1 MLIRKL
7 RRDPVL
13 IAAAT
18 ATLAICIGANTTMF
32 SLVNSILLKPLPY
45 PGGDRL
51 CWVTERMGRNNEM
64 DVAVAPDYYSLRE
77 QGRVFED
84 VSAFD
89 TLTLN
94 WTGVERPEQ
103 LDAAQVT
110 PSFFRVMGS
119 QPLMGRY
126 LAPGEEGSKAPTIA
140 VVSYAFWRNRLGSDP
155 GAVGKAIQLDRLP
168 HTIVGVMP
176 QGFDYPQGTQVW
188 RPLPIDE
195 ASQRPRSARRPMRI
209 VNILARLK
217 PGVGE
222 QQLATEMSRLTFA
235 IRGEYPPEYESAG
248 FLKNMAITAMPL
260 QGRMTG
266 DLKPAL
272 LVLTAAVGLVLL
284 IACVNLANL
293 LLARASARQ
302 RELAVRLALG
312 ADRWRIIRQMLAES
326 VLLALPGGLAGMAI
340 AGLAVWALNAAKPL
354 VLVRYPAISV
364 DVPTLLFTF
373 GLTLGTGLVFGIAPA
388 LAAGRIDIQNSLK
401 AAGQTQ
407 SLGPRIAGLR
417 RILVVAEL
425 SVSLVLLVG
434 AGLLSRSFLKL
445 AGARLGFPADHLLT
459 LRVNLTSSRYATA
472 ESQVQF
478 FEDVLQRV
486 RGLPMVRD
494 AAVSTDV
501 PLSGER
507 QWNSTSFQV
516 AGRPPLPASQRPSAA
531 VTMVSRDFFRTMGIP
546 LTAGRLFGPGD
557 SPSSPDNIVVN
568 EAFARKIF
576 PGEDPLGRRIVT
588 GANDSQ
594 QFTIIGVAGSIRGNA
609 LGAEPA
615 PLIYHC
621 TCQGGNRFLSL
632 MRLMVRTN
640 QDPSAAIRAV
650 EGQVYAVDR
659 DQPVFDVKTMEQRLE
674 DSLAPQ
680 RFQLV
685 LIGTFA
691 VLAILLAAAGVYGV
705 MSYLVARRTREI
717 GIRVALGARPED
729 IMRLVFSETAGLV
742 LVAVAIGLGGAWVL
756 TRYVKAMLYGVTAL
770 DGPTFAITPLVLA
783 VTVLVASLGP
793 ARRAA
798 RVDPI
803 TALREE

>member
-126 LAPGEEGSKAPTIA
+126 LAPGEEGSKAPPIA

-272 LVLTAAVGLVLL
+272 LVLTAAVGQ
-284 IACVNLANL
+284 C
-293 LLARASARQ
+293 
-302 RELAVRLALG
+302 
-312 ADRWRIIRQMLAES
+312 
-326 VLLALPGGLAGMAI
+326 
-340 AGLAVWALNAAKPL
+340 
-354 VLVRYPAISV
+354 
-364 DVPTLLFTF
+364 
-373 GLTLGTGLVFGIAPA
+373 
-388 LAAGRIDIQNSLK
+388 
-401 AAGQTQ
+401 
-407 SLGPRIAGLR
+407 
-417 RILVVAEL
+417 
-425 SVSLVLLVG
+425 
-434 AGLLSRSFLKL
+434 
-445 AGARLGFPADHLLT
+445 
-459 LRVNLTSSRYATA
+459 
-472 ESQVQF
+472 
-478 FEDVLQRV
+478 
-486 RGLPMVRD
+486 
-494 AAVSTDV
+494 
-501 PLSGER
+501 
-507 QWNSTSFQV
+507 
-516 AGRPPLPASQRPSAA
+516 
-531 VTMVSRDFFRTMGIP
+531 
-546 LTAGRLFGPGD
+546 
-557 SPSSPDNIVVN
+557 
-568 EAFARKIF
+568 
-576 PGEDPLGRRIVT
+576 
-588 GANDSQ
+588 
-594 QFTIIGVAGSIRGNA
+594 
-609 LGAEPA
+609 
-615 PLIYHC
+615 C
-621 TCQGGNRFLSL
+621 
-632 MRLMVRTN
+632 
-640 QDPSAAIRAV
+640 
-650 EGQVYAVDR
+650 
-659 DQPVFDVKTMEQRLE
+659 
-674 DSLAPQ
+674 
-680 RFQLV
+680 
-685 LIGTFA
+685 
-691 VLAILLAAAGVYGV
+691 
-705 MSYLVARRTREI
+705 
-717 GIRVALGARPED
+717 
-729 IMRLVFSETAGLV
+729 
-742 LVAVAIGLGGAWVL
+742 
-756 TRYVKAMLYGVTAL
+756 
-770 DGPTFAITPLVLA
+770 
-783 VTVLVASLGP
+783 
-793 ARRAA
+793 
-798 RVDPI
+798 
-803 TALREE
+803 